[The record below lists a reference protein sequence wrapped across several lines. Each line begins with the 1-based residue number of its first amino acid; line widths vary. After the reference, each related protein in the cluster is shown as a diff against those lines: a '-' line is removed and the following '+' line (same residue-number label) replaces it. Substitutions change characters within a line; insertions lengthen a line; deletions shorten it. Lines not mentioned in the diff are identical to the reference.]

1 MAEKEEAVYQVNHP
15 SSGGMF
21 ICGTARPAAA
31 PAAPARAPAPV

>member
-1 MAEKEEAVYQVNHP
+1 MARGGRSSSPSKP

-21 ICGTARPAAA
+21 SRGPARPAAA